1 MRKRKKGR
9 TLSRV
14 SSQRKALLKT
24 LLVGLIENYQ
34 IETTLAKARELRPFA
49 EKRITLAKKGLA
61 KNNLISVTRE
71 LKKDLPQKIVE
82 KIILL
87 ANDFKDRAGGYLR
100 IIKLPAR
107 KLDSAEMAIVE
118 LVAISRTKED
128 ISNHN
133 SKKNSKKKVKKS
145 VLKEGES
152 ESKFKKEKK

>member
-34 IETTLAKARELRPFA
+34 IKTTLAKARELRPFA

-61 KNNLISVTRE
+61 KNNLVSITRE

-118 LVAISRTKED
+118 LVAISKTKED

>member
-34 IETTLAKARELRPFA
+34 IKTTLAKARELRPFA

-118 LVAISRTKED
+118 LVAISKIKED

>member
-24 LLVGLIENYQ
+24 LLVSLIENYQ
-34 IETTLAKARELRPFA
+34 IKTTLAKARELRPFA

-61 KNNLISVTRE
+61 KNNLVSITRE

-100 IIKLPAR
+100 IIKLQAR

-118 LVAISRTKED
+118 LVAISKTKED